1 MALSFITDLPHELFE
16 EQIIERLPS
25 PACVAL
31 AATCTSLSKECA
43 LRVRIDQFLQGATAE
58 FEAAREREA
67 ETWFPHEG
75 TGKMEDDE
83 DQSDWSENEF

>member
-1 MALSFITDLPHELFE
+1 MTNLPHELFE
-16 EQIIERLPS
+16 EQIIERLPLS
-25 PACVAL
+25 ACVAL

-43 LRVRIDQFLQGATAE
+43 LRVRIDKFLQEAKAE

-67 ETWFPHEG
+67 KLWFPHEG
-75 TGKMEDDE
+75 AGEMEDDE

>member
-1 MALSFITDLPHELFE
+1 MTNLPHELFE
-16 EQIIERLPS
+16 EQIIERLPLS
-25 PACVAL
+25 ACVAL
-31 AATCTSLSKECA
+31 AATCTSLSKERA

-58 FEAAREREA
+58 LEAAREREA